1 MVFLY
6 YRVSLVRLTSE
17 IKGFITMKKTTMIM
31 RSLYA
36 TMSKFFFIGIMIIAG
51 VCSFSGFLAGMSQG
65 EQGGQVVPYNPQP
78 FVLHQGVS
86 SSDLVKVVE
95 AFKSAGK
102 KKADDVLFLARKNAK
117 FIMDVGTFAACV
129 VIVYGAYQGIV
140 IIGDVKVGI
149 GDFLSALKN
158 SHPVAFTQWILG
170 LYSNPS
176 AIFKVTKNAKLV
188 CDNTDFYQALVEQF
202 GSEQAVLELFKKFP
216 KYFVKHGCK
225 IVKTKSWW
233 IF

>member
-1 MVFLY
+1 
-6 YRVSLVRLTSE
+6 
-17 IKGFITMKKTTMIM
+17 MKKTTMIM
-31 RSLYA
+31 CNLHA
-36 TMSKFFFIGIMIIAG
+36 TMSRLFFISIMIVAG
-51 VCSFSGFLAGMSQG
+51 GCFFGGSLAGMSQD
-65 EQGGQVVPYNPQP
+65 EQISGGDQLVPYNSSLAKPV
-78 FVLHQGVS
+78 VLHQGIK

-102 KKADDVLFLARKNAK
+102 KKADDVLLLARKNAK

-140 IIGDVKVGI
+140 IIGDVKVGM

-170 LYSNPS
+170 MYSNPS

-225 IVKTKSWW
+225 IVETKSWW